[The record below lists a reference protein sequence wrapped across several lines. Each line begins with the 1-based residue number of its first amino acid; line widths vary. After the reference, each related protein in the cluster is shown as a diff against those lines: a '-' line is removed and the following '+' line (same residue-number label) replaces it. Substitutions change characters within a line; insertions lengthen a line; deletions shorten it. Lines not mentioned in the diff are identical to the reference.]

1 MARRAK
7 REEDENHER
16 WLLSYASFMTLMF
29 AFFVVMYA
37 FSSMD
42 KGKYKMFSAS
52 LSSAFGQQMIKLEAM
67 VPLSGQKAM
76 VPLSGQEELLLKSL
90 LDRRRD
96 AKLAEQQRMQQ
107 ERMQSIVNNLNQVMA
122 PLLKSGQVS
131 ITQTNR
137 GVVLEINASALFNI
151 GDAKL
156 QGASVNI
163 MAEVARV
170 LGQSDHAIEVEGHT
184 DDIPIHTPQFPSNWE
199 LSSARASSVVRLFIE
214 HEVTAMR
221 LTAKGYAANHPVVS
235 DDTPEARARNRRVT
249 VTIMAPEQKIEER
262 EQRTEGL

>member
-7 REEDENHER
+7 RAEHDNHDR
-16 WLLSYASFMTLMF
+16 WLISYADFMTLMF
-29 AFFVVMYA
+29 ALFVVLFA
-37 FSSMD
+37 LSTVD
-42 KGKYKMFSAS
+42 EAKYHRFGVS
-52 LSSAFGQQMIKLEAM
+52 LSSAFGQQKIKPEAI
-67 VPLSGQKAM
+67 VLLNEQN
-76 VPLSGQEELLLKSL
+76 LLLKSL
-90 LDRRRD
+90 LDRRD
-96 AKLAEQQRMQQ
+96 AKLAERQRIQQ
-107 ERMQSIVNNLNQVMA
+107 ERMQRMVNNLNQVMA
-122 PLLKSGQVS
+122 PLLESGQVS

-184 DDIPIHTPQFPSNWE
+184 DDIPIHTTQFPSNWE

-214 HEVTAMR
+214 HGVTAMR
-221 LTAKGYAANHPVVS
+221 LTAIGSAANHPVVS

-249 VTIMAPEQKIEER
+249 VTVMASEQKTEDR
-262 EQRTEGL
+262 GQRAEGL